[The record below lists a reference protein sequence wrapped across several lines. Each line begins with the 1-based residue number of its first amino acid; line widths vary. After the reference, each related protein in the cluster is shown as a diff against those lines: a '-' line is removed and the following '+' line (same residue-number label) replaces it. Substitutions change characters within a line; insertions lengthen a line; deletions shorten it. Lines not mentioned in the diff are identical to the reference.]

1 MLTGAA
7 IGFILWLL
15 LVMWNLMEAYARE
28 THIDDIKTAAAGMF
42 LVSVGATIGY
52 IVEVMW

>member
-1 MLTGAA
+1 MMTGAA
-7 IGFILWLL
+7 IGSILWLL

-42 LVSVGATIGY
+42 LVTVGATIGY
-52 IVEVMW
+52 ILEVI